1 MQVQQAQLQVQ
12 GCLEAVSAQVNLV
25 QVQQPRTW
33 VLGHLEALMLLLG
46 VNLVQVQQARTWVL
60 GHLQTQMLL
69 LAAV

>member
-1 MQVQQAQLQVQ
+1 VQVQQA
-12 GCLEAVSAQVNLV
+12 
-25 QVQQPRTW
+25 RTW